1 MPSFPKRARSVTR
14 IAVGLVALG
23 ATFLGASAAQGSI
36 GTGNQ
41 VTTNRPDMRTTTII
55 PTFNEVEYCF
65 DQAIDLTGAP
75 ANQLGVGGYVAG
87 PSAAGSAL
95 SKSSANCAQSQFAG
109 TVDLQAATY
118 AGVLPAVVKNSVGS
132 LTNLADA
139 APLVGSTTKNG
150 TRGNSV
156 GPDLTIA
163 AANVGGASNQI
174 GYRFDQRIVTS
185 GGGAGIC
192 ANAPGTAEPGFAYY
206 DNNGNIHNNGVLAS
220 CSNSSNPDGSGNG
233 NVLIAFPPATSP
245 VEESR
250 RAYVANNQVFSTPP
264 NSAGNP
270 TFSVVVVGGSGT
282 NSNDPDL
289 LSVELSNPAGTTN
302 SLDFTFDEG
311 ITAPVAARFHAITS
325 VFGGGTV
332 VNGTNVAL
340 LDSSN
345 GTNTRA
351 RVQFSQLEL
360 FSEFIVGGYVDCS
373 NTQGTPPAAQAPTA
387 ECTGTA
393 AAVSAN
399 DGQQVPP
406 NGLPAGDNANA
417 FALG

>member
-1 MPSFPKRARSVTR
+1 
-14 IAVGLVALG
+14 
-23 ATFLGASAAQGSI
+23 
-36 GTGNQ
+36 
-41 VTTNRPDMRTTTII
+41 
-55 PTFNEVEYCF
+55 
-65 DQAIDLTGAP
+65 
-75 ANQLGVGGYVAG
+75 
-87 PSAAGSAL
+87 
-95 SKSSANCAQSQFAG
+95 
-109 TVDLQAATY
+109 
-118 AGVLPAVVKNSVGS
+118 
-132 LTNLADA
+132 
-139 APLVGSTTKNG
+139 
-150 TRGNSV
+150 
-156 GPDLTIA
+156 
-163 AANVGGASNQI
+163 
-174 GYRFDQRIVTS
+174 VTS

-220 CSNSSNPDGSGNG
+220 CSNSSNADGSGNG
-233 NVLIAFPPATSP
+233 NVLIAFPPPTSP

-289 LSVELSNPAGTTN
+289 LSVELSDPAGTTN

-332 VNGTNVAL
+332 VDGSNVAL

-351 RVQFSQLEL
+351 RVQFPQLEL
-360 FSEFIVGGYVDCS
+360 FSEFIIGGYVDCS
-373 NTQGTPPAAQAPTA
+373 NTQGTPPVAQAPTA

-417 FALG
+417 FALGWTTGPDPVSASKNVADRSVTVRMDQRLINSVANPAQLVDTTGLTGIFCTPNAIFTLGAPGQQNVTWQCPSGSDMASAVGLYLSGPPTSGGTVASTAGSPNADQIVGIG

>member
-1 MPSFPKRARSVTR
+1 MFSFPKRARSVTR
-14 IAVGLVALG
+14 IVVGLVALG
-23 ATFLGASAAQGSI
+23 APILGASAAQGSI

-41 VTTNRPDMRTTTII
+41 VTTNRPDIRTATII
-55 PTFNEVEYCF
+55 PTFNEVETCF
-65 DQAIDLTGAP
+65 DGPIDIGPNGPNPGQT
-75 ANQLGVGGYVAG
+75 GVGGYIAG
-87 PSAAGSAL
+87 AGAFSGGSAL
-95 SKSSANCAQSQFAG
+95 SKSSANCVQAQYAG
-109 TVDLQAATY
+109 TTDLQASTY
-118 AGVLPAVVKNSVGS
+118 NGVLPNVVKNSVGS
-132 LTNLADA
+132 LNNLADA
-139 APLVGSTTKNG
+139 APLIGSTTKNG
-150 TRGNSV
+150 TRGNTA

-174 GYRFDQRIVTS
+174 GYRFDQRISLTT
-185 GGGAGIC
+185 GIC

-220 CSNSSNPDGSGNG
+220 CSNSTNADGSGNG

-250 RAYVANNQVFSTPP
+250 RAYVADSQVFSLTLPSTP
-264 NSAGNP
+264 NR

-289 LSVELSNPAGTTN
+289 LSAELADPAGTTN

-311 ITAPVAARFHAITS
+311 ITAPVPGRFHAILS
-325 VFGGGTV
+325 DGTI

-351 RVQFSQLEL
+351 RVQFSALEL
-360 FSEFIVGGYVDCS
+360 FSEFVVGGYVDCS

-387 ECTGTA
+387 ECTGAA

-417 FALG
+417 FSLG